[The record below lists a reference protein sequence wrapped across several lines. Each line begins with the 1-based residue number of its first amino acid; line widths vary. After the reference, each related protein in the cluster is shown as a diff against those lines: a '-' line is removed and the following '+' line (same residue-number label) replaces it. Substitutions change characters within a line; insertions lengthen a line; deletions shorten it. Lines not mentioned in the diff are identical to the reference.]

1 MTTREF
7 YLAVAAACSDN
18 DELVTKANELI
29 ASLDAK
35 NEKRK
40 SVDSKA
46 KKESAG
52 RRNAVLALL
61 AENPSQSFS
70 RNDIAI
76 VLEIS
81 EGQATSAC
89 TALVKE
95 GLVAKS
101 EVKIDKAKKV
111 VYSIVT
117 E

>member
-7 YLAVAAACSDN
+7 YVAVASACADN

-29 ASLDAK
+29 ARLDAK

-40 SVDSKA
+40 SIDSKA
-46 KKESAG
+46 KKESAN
-52 RRNAVLALL
+52 RRNAVLAFL
-61 AENPSQSFS
+61 AENEGSFS
-70 RNDIAI
+70 RDDVATATGLT
-76 VLEIS
+76 V
-81 EGQATSAC
+81 GQVTSAC
-89 TALVKE
+89 TALAKE

-101 EVKIDKAKKV
+101 EIKIDKAKKV

>member
-7 YLAVAAACSDN
+7 CELVIKVNADN
-18 DELVTKANELI
+18 EELVTKANELI
-29 ASLDAK
+29 AGLDHK
-35 NEKRK
+35 NELRK

-61 AENPSQSFS
+61 RENPSQSFS
-70 RNDIAI
+70 RNDLAIA
-76 VLEIS
+76 LEIS

-101 EVKIDKAKKV
+101 EVKVDKAKKV